1 MIDQDA
7 VSCCVF
13 LASFLCLSASLVAV
27 RHKDIWEAW
36 GLPPA
41 SLRPGG
47 ALRWRTWPGSA
58 GTAWRLAGPRLI
70 LRQGPSSLCAKQRK
84 SRIHHCQGLDWAA
97 LSNTAANTK
106 HPPQME
112 NGLRIK
118 QAQNNNGILTR
129 LGRQRADRKGGARG
143 LP

>member
-7 VSCCVF
+7 VTDCVF
-13 LASFLCLSASLVAV
+13 LGSFLCLSVSLVAV
-27 RHKDIWEAW
+27 RHKEGGKDIWEAW

-41 SLRPGG
+41 SPCPGG
-47 ALRWRTWPGSA
+47 LLRWRTWPGSA
-58 GTAWRLAGPRLI
+58 GTASRLAGPRLT

-118 QAQNNNGILTR
+118 HKHRTTTEY
-129 LGRQRADRKGGARG
+129 
-143 LP
+143 